1 MNILIYSFNRCGS
14 SNLQNFL
21 EQEFLNLN
29 NKNPIVNSFFEPFS
43 SPDRARQFKHWYS
56 LNLQNKHTQ
65 NSLYVPNLIVKTI
78 AGDIN
83 RILKIPTESEL
94 YINNELLW
102 YDTNYN
108 WDKIII
114 LYRENIIERIE
125 SMWAQRLLVKAN
137 MWDAHSSYYLDNKI
151 PKEEFEIRYKQ
162 ETNLQNQINSYND
175 DADDILKISYE
186 SLYYGDGLE
195 TLKKFLNR
203 KEWYNL
209 EMMFSENK
217 TRKFEKNDASI
228 IIHENFVEET
238 DEL

>member
-29 NKNPIVNSFFEPFS
+29 NKNPIVNTFFEPFS
-43 SPDRARQFKHWYS
+43 SPDRARRFKHWYS

-65 NSLYVPNLIVKTI
+65 SSLYVPNLIVKTI

-83 RILKIPTESEL
+83 NILKIPTEYEL

-102 YDTNYN
+102 YDSNYN

-114 LYRENIIERIE
+114 LYRESVVERVE
-125 SMWAQRLLVKAN
+125 SMWAQRLLVKKD
-137 MWDAHSSYYLDNKI
+137 MWDGNESYYLDNDI
-151 PKEEFEIRYKQ
+151 PQEEFEKRIKQ

-186 SLYYGDGLE
+186 SLYYRDGLE

-203 KEWYNL
+203 KEWYNI
-209 EMMFSENK
+209 ERMSPENK
-217 TRKFEKNDASI
+217 NRKFEIKDASI
-228 IIHENFVEET
+228 IIDKNFIEET